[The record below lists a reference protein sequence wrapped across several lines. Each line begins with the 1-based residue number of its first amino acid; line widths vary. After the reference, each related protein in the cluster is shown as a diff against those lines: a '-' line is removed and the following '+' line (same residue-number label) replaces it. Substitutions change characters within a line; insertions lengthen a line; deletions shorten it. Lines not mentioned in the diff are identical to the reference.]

1 MIATHPANRPVS
13 YYAPEV
19 LKEEHRRSVAA
30 QGVSGYEL
38 DRVLSLGP
46 IQENPKNPQILLL
59 AQDCLGALALP
70 RTGIKTKANA
80 IYAPYPTPHP
90 GILPQYSY
98 VLAALDRYK
107 KLRRTQPPQR
117 SKAGEIGGAASGET
131 GPKGQRGAGI

>member
-1 MIATHPANRPVS
+1 MYPILAISQGQVPTGILPGHGDDCYPPCQQTRVS

-38 DRVLSLGP
+38 DRVLPLGA
-46 IQENPKNPQILLL
+46 ILENPKSPQILLL

-80 IYAPYPTPHP
+80 IYAPYPASHP
-90 GILPQYSY
+90 GFLPQYSY
-98 VLAALDRYK
+98 VLAVLDRY
-107 KLRRTQPPQR
+107 
-117 SKAGEIGGAASGET
+117 
-131 GPKGQRGAGI
+131 